1 LFFIIFKMKIFDGK
15 KAAAE
20 IINELSR
27 KISKEKIAPKLAII
41 SVSPDKASKLYM
53 RNKKRAARQAGIKI
67 SSFNFSAAASENAI
81 IKKIEHLNRDDSV
94 HGIIVQLPLPKR
106 FNTDKII
113 SKISSQK
120 DVDGFKED
128 SLLAPVL
135 PSAIFFCLK
144 KAGVGGGKKILALV
158 NSKLFGE
165 VLKSF
170 LKGKGLKM
178 EYALLAE
185 IPIEKMKKADVLI
198 LVCGCPGFIKDDMI
212 KDGAVIIDAGITMK
226 GKKVLGDMDKES
238 AKGKASFFTPVPGG
252 VGPLTVALLL
262 KNVYLAYGNS
272 KNN

>member
-1 LFFIIFKMKIFDGK
+1 MKIFDGK

-67 SSFNFSAAASENAI
+67 SSFNFPATASENEI
-81 IKKIEHLNRDDSV
+81 IKKIDKLNKDDSV
-94 HGIIVQLPLPKR
+94 HGIIVQLPLPKK
-106 FNTDKII
+106 FNADKII
-113 SKISSQK
+113 SKISSRK

-128 SLLAPVL
+128 SLLDPVL

-144 KAGVGGGKKILALV
+144 KAGVGSGKKILALV
-158 NSKLFGE
+158 NSELFGE

-170 LKGKGLKM
+170 LKKKGLKI
-178 EYALLAE
+178 EYALSAE
-185 IPIEKMKKADVLI
+185 MPKERIKMADVLI
-198 LVCGCPGFIKDDMI
+198 LACGCPGFIKDDMI
-212 KDGAVIIDAGITMK
+212 KDGAVVIDAGITMK
-226 GKKVLGDMDKES
+226 DKKVLGDLSRES
-238 AKGKASFFTPVPGG
+238 LAGKASFVTPVPGG
-252 VGPLTVALLL
+252 IGPLTVALLL